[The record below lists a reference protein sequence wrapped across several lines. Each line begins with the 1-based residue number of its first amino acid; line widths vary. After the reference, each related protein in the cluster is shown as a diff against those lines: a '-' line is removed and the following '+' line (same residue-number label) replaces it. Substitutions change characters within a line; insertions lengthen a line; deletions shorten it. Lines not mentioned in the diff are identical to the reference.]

1 MCLLLPDVC
10 RQCSRAGG
18 TGQPGES
25 HGVVSRVHF
34 PGEQGGGCQD
44 HSRESAESRSRAE
57 GGKAERTARG
67 CWGGEGRRP
76 VPAPP
81 ADLQLQHR
89 HSALVTGEDGWNP
102 PGNSS
107 GPAETEFNVCR
118 REQGQGTSVGISLLQ
133 GPETPICRPHLKS
146 QHLLHAG
153 DYNIFI

>member
-1 MCLLLPDVC
+1 M
-10 RQCSRAGG
+10 GG

-25 HGVVSRVHF
+25 HGVVSTVHF
-34 PGEQGGGCQD
+34 PGEQGGGCQG

-67 CWGGEGRRP
+67 CWGGEGWRP

-89 HSALVTGEDGWNP
+89 HSALVTGEDGWHP
-102 PGNSS
+102 LGNSS

-118 REQGQGTSVGISLLQ
+118 REQGQGTSVGNPPAGARDTNLLTPPEISASV
-133 GPETPICRPHLKS
+133 G
-146 QHLLHAG
+146 G
-153 DYNIFI
+153 DSNIFI